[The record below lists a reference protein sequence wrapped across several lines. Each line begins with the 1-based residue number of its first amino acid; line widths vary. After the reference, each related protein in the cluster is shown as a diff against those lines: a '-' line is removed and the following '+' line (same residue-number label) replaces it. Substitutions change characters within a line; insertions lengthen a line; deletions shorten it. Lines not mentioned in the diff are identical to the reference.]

1 MSQGKQI
8 YYNNLRKNVNNM
20 HPRLKEL
27 AIEAGAY
34 VDGNNLLTGPMDDA
48 KFAELIVRECA
59 DVLKKDMELAHIQLI
74 PLDFKMYANGRLQR
88 TIEEYFGFEE

>member
-27 AIEAGAY
+27 AVEAGAY

-48 KFAELIVRECA
+48 KFAELIVRECIDIA
-59 DVLKKDMELAHIQLI
+59 HSEGDNVAYLKD
-74 PLDFKMYANGRLQR
+74 
-88 TIEEYFGFEE
+88 YFGVEE

>member
-59 DVLKKDMELAHIQLI
+59 AVVFKKTGPKSALDVLEH
-74 PLDFKMYANGRLQR
+74 FGV
-88 TIEEYFGFEE
+88 EE

>member
-48 KFAELIVRECA
+48 KFAEMIVRECA
-59 DVLKKDMELAHIQLI
+59 SFVNEFATNGDV
-74 PLDFKMYANGRLQR
+74 R
-88 TIEEYFGFEE
+88 TGNDLLEHFGVEE